1 MQFILSLVME
11 NVFAARVTVA
21 EIPHHIP
28 QTCVDPST
36 QMAWVQRGEDPTP
49 VMITNPTD
57 ICSSQKSS

>member
-1 MQFILSLVME
+1 ME